1 MISFISW
8 LQLVFYLDLE
18 LPTFIICEHQNHWR
32 DKDTIQ
38 KRLGILKLVLHFCI
52 ITAMFVP
59 IGIEGFGY
67 AGFLLYGIHL
77 LGFLIF
83 LVAHWI
89 VFAFVL
95 KGTLHANSL
104 EIVNALCFLL
114 AGLMIGSRPLS
125 ECYWVM
131 VILAVLLL
139 LLTIVQLRYQP
150 RQK

>member
-83 LVAHWI
+83 LVVHWI
-89 VFAFVL
+89 VSAFVL

-104 EIVNALCFLL
+104 EIVNALCFQ
-114 AGLMIGSRPLS
+114 IGRAH
-125 ECYWVM
+125 V
-131 VILAVLLL
+131 
-139 LLTIVQLRYQP
+139 
-150 RQK
+150 